1 MKKKIL
7 IYGMGKTGAAV
18 KKFCIKKNIPYE
30 TYDDKKQNPDKF
42 KNLLEKISTI
52 VLSPGVPASN
62 GNIKLAIKTK
72 INVISEIEFASRYID
87 KPLIAIT
94 GTNGKTTTCLL
105 TYNLLKSQKKRIFLG
120 GNIGKP
126 LVSSLNDAKTY
137 DLYLV
142 ECSSFQLQFIDKSF
156 RPFISLITNLS
167 PNHLDHHNS
176 LREYYD
182 SKFNIFKNQF
192 KSSFYIEG
200 EKLKNQKIKLLKRK
214 KINIIS
220 LNLNQDKKY
229 LYYDNLKIDKN
240 KLNVIGNHN
249 YKNIISALKI
259 LSIYTKVDKSHLEI
273 LYKFNPPNFRL
284 EKVSNQP
291 KIYNDSKSTSPA
303 ATLKALESFNE
314 KVYLIIGGK
323 DKNLDY
329 SELLKVL
336 AKRTKGIF
344 IFGQNKFKLAKYFYK
359 FEYEICSDLR
369 NAVELCIKKAG
380 KKDIILFS
388 PGTSSFDSYK
398 SYNQRGEVFNSYVR
412 QFS

>member
-1 MKKKIL
+1 
-7 IYGMGKTGAAV
+7 MGKTGAAV

-105 TYNLLKSQKKRIFLG
+105 TYNLLKVKRKRFLG

-167 PNHLDHHNS
+167 LTIWITTIVCVNIMIQS
-176 LREYYD
+176 L
-182 SKFNIFKNQF
+182 IF
-192 KSSFYIEG
+192 S
-200 EKLKNQKIKLLKRK
+200 
-214 KINIIS
+214 KIN
-220 LNLNQDKKY
+220 
-229 LYYDNLKIDKN
+229 
-240 KLNVIGNHN
+240 
-249 YKNIISALKI
+249 
-259 LSIYTKVDKSHLEI
+259 LSPHSI
-273 LYKFNPPNFRL
+273 
-284 EKVSNQP
+284 
-291 KIYNDSKSTSPA
+291 
-303 ATLKALESFNE
+303 
-314 KVYLIIGGK
+314 
-323 DKNLDY
+323 
-329 SELLKVL
+329 
-336 AKRTKGIF
+336 
-344 IFGQNKFKLAKYFYK
+344 
-359 FEYEICSDLR
+359 
-369 NAVELCIKKAG
+369 
-380 KKDIILFS
+380 
-388 PGTSSFDSYK
+388 
-398 SYNQRGEVFNSYVR
+398 
-412 QFS
+412 

>member
-156 RPFISLITNLS
+156 SPFISLITNLS

-303 ATLKALESFNE
+303 ATLKALESFSE